1 MRIIVLN
8 YEFPPLGGGASPV
21 SYEISKGYVKL
32 GHQVDVVTMAY
43 GHLPTY
49 ERKDGLAI
57 YRVWSGRLK
66 MEISHPWEQLLYL
79 MSGYLKARKLLKNK
93 TYDFC
98 HCHFLIPTG
107 ILALRLHKKFGLRYV
122 VTSHGSD
129 VPGHNVDRFT
139 LLHHFTGPILRKI
152 VRHAEYI
159 TTPSVYLKTLIEKNI
174 LKGKTSA
181 KIIPIHNGSASLL
194 KPNSKKE
201 NIILSVGRM
210 LPMKGFQYLI
220 TAFKKINNDNWKLI
234 IVGDG
239 SYKKNLETLAGNQ
252 PNIIFTGWLEKS
264 QDQLAE
270 LYNKAKIF
278 AFFSEIESQ
287 GIVLVEAMS
296 TGCALLAAN
305 ASVIRE
311 TVSSDVGFVV
321 DPKNSD
327 EVEVKLSE
335 LMNNEPLQK
344 TFAQKSMERFNK
356 LYRWPDIIKKYESL
370 IKTNE

>member
-1 MRIIVLN
+1 MRILILN

-21 SYEISKGYVKL
+21 SYEITKGYAQL
-32 GHQVDVVTMAY
+32 GHTVDVVTMAY
-43 GHLPTY
+43 GQLPSY
-49 ERKDGLAI
+49 EKKDDVSI
-57 YRVWSGRLK
+57 YRVRSGRSK
-66 MEISHPWEQLLYL
+66 MEVSHPWEQLLYL
-79 MSGYLKARKLLKNK
+79 ISGYFKARKLLKNK
-93 TYDFC
+93 TYDLC
-98 HCHFLIPTG
+98 HCHFLVPTG
-107 ILALRLHKKFGLRYV
+107 ILALWLYKKFGLRYI

-129 VPGHNVDRFT
+129 VPGHNLDRFT
-139 LLHHFTGPILRKI
+139 LLHRFTGPILRKI
-152 VRHAEYI
+152 IDRAEYI

-174 LKGKTSA
+174 LKGKSLD
-181 KIIPIHNGSASLL
+181 KIITIHNGSASLL
-194 KPNSKKE
+194 RQDIKKE

-210 LPMKGFQYLI
+210 LPMKGFQHLI
-220 TAFKKINNDNWKLI
+220 TAFKKIKNDNWRLV

-239 SYKKNLETLAGNQ
+239 SYKKNLETLAGDQ
-252 PNIIFTGWLEKS
+252 SNIIFTGWLEKS
-264 QDQLAE
+264 QGQLTE

-278 AFFSEIESQ
+278 AFFSKVESQ

-327 EVEVKLSE
+327 EVELKLSE